1 MNKIQI
7 KAEILTLIT
16 KLQTTTAVSDE
27 MFALLDAEEDKQAV
41 MDVLLKELA
50 RAKEQKA
57 FVICYMLTRLFN
69 KETLNTGLREFI
81 RTPKINDYAK
91 MVAFNLLR
99 DIGSDIQYDE
109 VNGYFT
115 EFEQIVD
122 EETKE
127 LLNTAIMNPEAQIDF
142 MDFLLALPP
151 EEQKILI
158 KSLNEDYSHDALAN
172 ILIPIFLY
180 NPKSDM
186 AKEVVGL
193 LAESKSQLAFHAFED
208 AKEFVGEDLYPLINK
223 GLSTLKLAGVRVD
236 NTIEFYKEILK
247 TSKPYRSYIS
257 YPDGHGNNA
266 VVFSR
271 KRPDETLQFVAMVIN
286 DRYGILDCF
295 GFNEITEFD
304 YNKIL
309 DRFFGNT
316 GRVEINE
323 RVLKFLIDEA
333 EKLSRYNMDVLPYEY
348 VCWKNIFLDIEPKKP
363 QCSLSVKE
371 LTQADIDE
379 VCMYEFVQRWFYD
392 TETSEV
398 FKTFVENLNKEFL
411 NNEFNVD
418 LEEYI
423 NKNFDK
429 IITNEELMLWN
440 RRICFAAFL
449 SELSAKNAES
459 QLLLSM
465 QNNKYFLKNIIR
477 KSIYEHYVRLRW
489 VLTNSKNTASI
500 FNKKSEEKNQIGLE
514 LMQIDMIISTI
525 ENLWVK
531 A

>member
-41 MDVLLKELA
+41 MDVLLKELT

-69 KETLNTGLREFI
+69 KEMLNSNLREFI

-91 MVAFNLLR
+91 MIAFNLLR
-99 DIGSDIQYDE
+99 DIGSEIQYDE

-142 MDFLLALPP
+142 MDFLIALPP
-151 EEQKILI
+151 EEQLVLI

-180 NPKSDM
+180 NPKADL
-186 AKEVVGL
+186 AKEVVSL

-208 AKEFVGEDLYPLINK
+208 AKEFVGEDLFPLINK

-247 TSKPYRSYIS
+247 ASQPYRSYIS

-309 DRFFGNT
+309 DRFFGEN

-333 EKLSRYNMDVLPYEY
+333 EKLSRYNMDILPYEY
-348 VCWKNIFLDIEPKKP
+348 VCWKNILLDIEPKKP
-363 QCSLSVKE
+363 QCSLSTKE
-371 LTQADIDE
+371 LSTEELETIS
-379 VCMYEFVQRWFYD
+379 MYDFVQRWFYD
-392 TETSEV
+392 TDTSED
-398 FKTFVENLNKEFL
+398 FKYFCTKLNKEL
-411 NNEFNVD
+411 ISNEFDID
-418 LEEYI
+418 LECFI
-423 NKNFDK
+423 NDNFSMVY
-429 IITNEELMLWN
+429 TTEELLLWN
-440 RRICFAAFL
+440 RRFCFAAYL
-449 SELSAKNAES
+449 SELCARNSES
-459 QLLLSM
+459 QLLLSL
-465 QNNKYFLKNIIR
+465 QDNNEFLKNILR
-477 KSIYEHYVRLRW
+477 KSIYEYYIRQRW
-489 VLTNSKNTASI
+489 ILTNTKNTKNLFS
-500 FNKKSEEKNQIGLE
+500 KKNEENDSIGLE

>member
-16 KLQTTTAVSDE
+16 KLQTTTEVTDE
-27 MFALLDAEEDKQAV
+27 MFALLDAENDKQGV

-69 KETLNTGLREFI
+69 KEMLNTNLREFI

-99 DIGSDIQYDE
+99 DIGSDIQYDD

-142 MDFLLALPP
+142 MDFMISLPP
-151 EEQKILI
+151 EDQKVLI
-158 KSLNEDYSHDALAN
+158 KSLNDDYSYDALAN

-180 NPKSDM
+180 NPKSEL
-186 AKEVVGL
+186 AKEVVSL

-208 AKEFVGEDLYPLINK
+208 AKEFIGEDLYPMINK

-236 NTIEFYKEILK
+236 NTIDFYKDILK
-247 TSKPYRSYIS
+247 ASKPYKSYIS

-266 VVFSR
+266 IAFSR
-271 KRPDETLQFVAMVIN
+271 KRPDNTLQFVAMVIN
-286 DRYGILDCF
+286 DCYGVLDCF
-295 GFNEITEFD
+295 GFNEITEYD
-304 YNKIL
+304 YSRIVE
-309 DRFFGNT
+309 RFFGKT
-316 GRVEINE
+316 DKVEISEN
-323 RVLKFLIDEA
+323 VLKYLIDEA
-333 EKLSRYNMDVLPYEY
+333 EKLSRYNMDILPYEY
-348 VCWKNIFLDIEPKKP
+348 VCWKNILLDIEPKKP
-363 QCSLSVKE
+363 QCTLIAKE
-371 LTQADIDE
+371 LTKDE
-379 VCMYEFVQRWFYD
+379 LDKVLLYDVVQRWFYD
-392 TETSEV
+392 VNTSDE
-398 FKTFVENLNKEFL
+398 FKKFINKLNQEMINNNFNIDLNTFVENNFNMIYNENELALWTRRVCFASYLSELKAQNFESQMFLSLQNNKEFL
-411 NNEFNVD
+411 
-418 LEEYI
+418 
-423 NKNFDK
+423 
-429 IITNEELMLWN
+429 
-440 RRICFAAFL
+440 R
-449 SELSAKNAES
+449 
-459 QLLLSM
+459 
-465 QNNKYFLKNIIR
+465 NIIR
-477 KSIYEHYVRLRW
+477 KSIYEYYISQRYL
-489 VLTNSKNTASI
+489 LSNTQKTQSL
-500 FNKKSEEKNQIGLE
+500 FKKSDNNNNIGLE
-514 LMQIDMIISTI
+514 LMQVDLIISAI

>member
-16 KLQTTTAVSDE
+16 KLQTTTAVSDD
-27 MFALLDAEEDKQAV
+27 MFALLDAEDDKQAV
-41 MDVLLKELA
+41 MDVLLKELSG
-50 RAKEQKA
+50 AKEQKA
-57 FVICYMLTRLFN
+57 FVICYMLTRLFS
-69 KETLNTGLREFI
+69 KEQLNSSLREFI

-91 MVAFNLLR
+91 MIAFNLLR
-99 DIGSDIQYDE
+99 DIGSEIQYDE

-127 LLNTAIMNPEAQIDF
+127 LLNAAIMNPEAQIDF
-142 MDFLLALPP
+142 MDFLISLPQ
-151 EEQKILI
+151 EEQQVLI

-180 NPKSDM
+180 NPKSEL
-186 AKEVVGL
+186 AKEVVAL

-236 NTIEFYKEILK
+236 NTIEFYREILK
-247 TSKPYRSYIS
+247 ASKPYRSYIS

-286 DRYGILDCF
+286 DKYGVLDCF

-304 YNKIL
+304 FNKIL
-309 DRFFGNT
+309 DRFFGES
-316 GRVEINE
+316 GRVEIDI

-333 EKLSRYNMDVLPYEY
+333 EKLSRYNKDVLPYEY
-348 VCWKNIFLDIEPKKP
+348 VCWKNILLDIEPKKP
-363 QCSLSVKE
+363 QCTLKPKE
-371 LTQADIDE
+371 LTVEDVDTVA
-379 VCMYEFVQRWFYD
+379 MYDFVQPWFYD
-392 TETSEV
+392 TDTSDN
-398 FKTFVENLNKEFL
+398 FKLFIEKLNSEML
-411 NNEFNVD
+411 HNEFNVD
-418 LEEYI
+418 LEKFIDENSSVVY
-423 NKNFDK
+423 
-429 IITNEELMLWN
+429 TQEELLLWN
-440 RRICFAAFL
+440 RRFCFASYL
-449 SELSAKNAES
+449 SELRAKNSES
-459 QLLLSM
+459 QMLLSL
-465 QNNKYFLKNIIR
+465 QGNKEFLKNILR
-477 KSIYEHYVRLRW
+477 KSVYEYYIRQRW
-489 VLTNSKNTASI
+489 ILMNSKNTKSI
-500 FNKKSEEKNQIGLE
+500 FNKKKEDDSIGFE
-514 LMQIDMIISTI
+514 LMQIDMIISSI
-525 ENLWVK
+525 ENIWVR

>member
-16 KLQTTTAVSDE
+16 KLQTTTAVSDD

-41 MDVLLKELA
+41 MDVLLKELS

-57 FVICYMLTRLFN
+57 FVICYMLTRLFS
-69 KETLNTGLREFI
+69 KEQLNTNLREFI

-91 MVAFNLLR
+91 MIAFNLLR
-99 DIGSDIQYDE
+99 DIGSEIQYDE

-142 MDFLLALPP
+142 MDFMVALPK
-151 EEQKILI
+151 EEQLVLV
-158 KSLNEDYSHDALAN
+158 KSLNDDYSHDALAN

-180 NPKSDM
+180 NPKSEL
-186 AKEVVGL
+186 AKEVAKL
-193 LAESKSQLAFHAFED
+193 LASSKSQLAFHAFED

-247 TSKPYRSYIS
+247 ASKPYRSYIS

-286 DRYGILDCF
+286 DRYGVLDCF

-304 YNKIL
+304 FNRIL
-309 DRFFGNT
+309 DRFFGDT
-316 GRVEINE
+316 GRVEIDIQ
-323 RVLKFLIDEA
+323 VLKFLIDEA
-333 EKLSRYNMDVLPYEY
+333 EKLSRYNMDILPYEY
-348 VCWKNIFLDIEPKKP
+348 VCWKNILLDIEPKKP
-363 QCSLSVKE
+363 QCTLKPKTLTKE
-371 LTQADIDE
+371 DIDNIA
-379 VCMYEFVQRWFYD
+379 MFDFVQHWFYD
-392 TETSEV
+392 TDTSEE
-398 FKTFVENLNKEFL
+398 FKTFIEKLNHQMLK
-411 NNEFNVD
+411 NEFNVD
-418 LEEYI
+418 IEKFI
-423 NKNFDK
+423 DDNFSEVF
-429 IITNEELMLWN
+429 TEEELLLWN
-440 RRICFAAFL
+440 RRFCFASYL
-449 SELSAKNAES
+449 SELRAKNAES
-459 QLLLSM
+459 QLLLSL
-465 QNNKYFLKNIIR
+465 QNNKEFLKNILR
-477 KSIYEHYVRLRW
+477 KSIYEYYIHQRW
-489 VLTNSKNTASI
+489 VLTNSKNTKSI
-500 FNKKSEEKNQIGLE
+500 FNKKDENKSNGFE

>member
-16 KLQTTTAVSDE
+16 KLQTTTAVSDD

-41 MDVLLKELA
+41 MDVLLKELS

-57 FVICYMLTRLFN
+57 FVICYMLTRLFD

-81 RTPKINDYAK
+81 KTPKINDYAK

-99 DIGSDIQYDE
+99 DIGSEIQYDE

-142 MDFLLALPP
+142 MDFLIALPP
-151 EEQKILI
+151 EEQLILV
-158 KSLNEDYSHDALAN
+158 KSLNDDYSYDALAN

-180 NPKSDM
+180 NPKSDL
-186 AKEVVGL
+186 AKEVAGL
-193 LAESKSQLAFHAFED
+193 LANSKSQLAFHAFED
-208 AKEFVGEDLYPLINK
+208 AKEFVSEDLFPMINK
-223 GLSTLKLAGVRVD
+223 GLSTLKLAGIRVD

-247 TSKPYRSYIS
+247 ASKPYRSFIS

-304 YNKIL
+304 FNRIL
-309 DRFFGNT
+309 DRFFGDA
-316 GRVEINE
+316 GRVEIDE

-333 EKLSRYNMDVLPYEY
+333 EKLSRYNMDIIPYEY
-348 VCWKNIFLDIEPKKP
+348 VCWKNIFLDIEDKKP
-363 QCSLSVKE
+363 QCTLSTKE
-371 LTQADIDE
+371 LSSEELTAVSLLD
-379 VCMYEFVQRWFYD
+379 FVQHWFYD
-392 TETSEV
+392 TDTSDE
-398 FKTFVENLNKEFL
+398 FKHFIEKLNDEMRK
-411 NNEFNVD
+411 NEFNVD
-418 LEEYI
+418 LE
-423 NKNFDK
+423 NF
-429 IITNEELMLWN
+429 IAENSPIVYTREQLLLWN
-440 RRICFAAFL
+440 RRFCFAAFL
-449 SELSAKNAES
+449 SELRAKNSES
-459 QLLLSM
+459 QLLLSL
-465 QNNKYFLKNIIR
+465 QNNKEFLKNILR
-477 KSIYEHYVRLRW
+477 KSIYEYYVRQRW
-489 VLTNSKNTASI
+489 ILTNSKNTKSM
-500 FNKKSEEKNQIGLE
+500 FGKKEDNSIGLE

>member
-7 KAEILTLIT
+7 RAEILTLIT
-16 KLQTTTAVSDE
+16 KLQTTTAVSDD

-41 MDVLLKELA
+41 MDVLLKELS

-57 FVICYMLTRLFN
+57 FVICYMLTRLFD
-69 KETLNTGLREFI
+69 KEMLNTSLREFI

-99 DIGSDIQYDE
+99 DIGSEIQYDE

-151 EEQKILI
+151 EEQLVLVR
-158 KSLNEDYSHDALAN
+158 SLNEDYSYDALAN

-180 NPKSDM
+180 NPKSEL
-186 AKEVVGL
+186 AKEVAGL

-208 AKEFVGEDLYPLINK
+208 AKEFVSEDLYPLINK
-223 GLSTLKLAGVRVD
+223 GLSTLKLAGIRVD
-236 NTIEFYKEILK
+236 NTIEFYKDILK
-247 TSKPYRSYIS
+247 ASKPYRSYIS

-286 DRYGILDCF
+286 DKYGILDCF

-304 YNKIL
+304 YNRIL
-309 DRFFGNT
+309 DRFFGDD
-316 GRVEINE
+316 GRVEIDE
-323 RVLKFLIDEA
+323 RVLKYLIDEA
-333 EKLSRYNMDVLPYEY
+333 EKLSRYNMDILPYEY

-363 QCSLSVKE
+363 QCSISSKE
-371 LTQADIDE
+371 LNQEEIDTVALLDFTQH
-379 VCMYEFVQRWFYD
+379 WFYD
-392 TETSEV
+392 TETSDG
-398 FKTFVENLNKEFL
+398 FKAFIEKLNKEMVEK
-411 NNEFNVD
+411 EFNVD
-418 LEEYI
+418 LDNFIKAHFDTVYTQEE
-423 NKNFDK
+423 K
-429 IITNEELMLWN
+429 MLWD
-440 RRICFAAFL
+440 RRFYFSAYL
-449 SELSAKNAES
+449 SELRAKNSES
-459 QLLLSM
+459 QLLLSL
-465 QNNKYFLKNIIR
+465 QGNTEFLRNILR
-477 KSIYEHYVRLRW
+477 KSIYEYYIRQRW
-489 VLTNSKNTASI
+489 ILTNS
-500 FNKKSEEKNQIGLE
+500 NKTKSMFQRSEEKDSIGLE
-514 LMQIDMIISTI
+514 LIQLDMIISSI

-531 A
+531 V

>member
-16 KLQTTTAVSDE
+16 KLQTTTAVSDD

-57 FVICYMLTRLFN
+57 FVICYMLTRLFS
-69 KETLNTGLREFI
+69 KEQLNQSLREFI
-81 RTPKINDYAK
+81 KTPKINDYAK
-91 MVAFNLLR
+91 MIAFNLLR
-99 DIGSDIQYDE
+99 DIGSEIQYDD

-151 EEQKILI
+151 EEQQVLVKA
-158 KSLNEDYSHDALAN
+158 LNEDYSHDALAN

-180 NPKSDM
+180 NPKSDL
-186 AKEVVGL
+186 AKLVAEL
-193 LAESKSQLAFHAFED
+193 LANSKSQLAFHAFED

-223 GLSTLKLAGVRVD
+223 GLSTLKLAGIRVD

-247 TSKPYRSYIS
+247 ASTPYRSYIS

-266 VVFSR
+266 VVLSR
-271 KRPDETLQFVAMVIN
+271 KRPDKTLQFVAMVIN
-286 DRYGILDCF
+286 DKYGVLDCF

-304 YNKIL
+304 FNKIL
-309 DRFFGNT
+309 DRFFGDS
-316 GRVEINE
+316 GRVEIDI

-333 EKLSRYNMDVLPYEY
+333 EKLSRYNMDVMPYEY
-348 VCWKNIFLDIEPKKP
+348 VCWKNILLDIEPKKP
-363 QCSLSVKE
+363 QCSLKPKE
-371 LTQADIDE
+371 LATEELEAVSMLD
-379 VCMYEFVQRWFYD
+379 FVQRWFYD
-392 TETSEV
+392 AETSEG
-398 FKTFVENLNKEFL
+398 FKSFIEELNHLMRENEFSVDLEKYIDDNFSTVYTREELLLWNRRVCFASYLSELKAKNAEAQLLLSLQDNKEFL
-411 NNEFNVD
+411 
-418 LEEYI
+418 
-423 NKNFDK
+423 
-429 IITNEELMLWN
+429 
-440 RRICFAAFL
+440 
-449 SELSAKNAES
+449 
-459 QLLLSM
+459 
-465 QNNKYFLKNIIR
+465 KNILR
-477 KSIYEHYVRLRW
+477 KSIYEYYVRQRW
-489 VLTNSKNTASI
+489 VLTNTKSTKSI
-500 FNKKSEEKNQIGLE
+500 FTKKQEEVNSIGFE
-514 LMQIDMIISTI
+514 LMQVDMIISSI
-525 ENLWVK
+525 EERWVR